1 MTKETKEA
9 EARAS
14 VITKNPDTLVFAEA
28 PFYNLANI
36 RRNMVSLIVRAS
48 SDPAKVKAIQETL
61 TVLQEF
67 LKIRAD
73 HGAAVRAASIAAE
86 AKAVEARAKA
96 AAEAR
101 EADAKSLL
109 KHGEEQVKRAKGILS
124 ALNPTSKS

>member
-48 SDPAKVKAIQETL
+48 SDPAKQETL